1 MTKWLR
7 VSSLLAGVALVSL
20 LSLSALAQT
29 HSPAAKP
36 AATTSVAKTSSVPQM
51 ADGHPD
57 FNGIWTNVTITPLE
71 RPRDLAG
78 KEFFSEQEVTAYEK
92 QTVGQR
98 NRDRRDRGT
107 ERDVASAYN
116 DFWWDSGTKIVK
128 TRRTSII
135 IDPPD
140 GRIPTLTAERQRQL
154 AALGEAAKR
163 RCEQPGCEPLNGGQL
178 GPADGPEDRPL
189 QERCLSFGNVVPM
202 LPTAYNNN
210 YQIVQSPGFL
220 SINVEMVHDVR
231 RVAIDGSSH
240 LPANVR
246 QWMGDSRGHWEGE
259 ALVIDTTNFTSQT
272 RFRGSDENLHLTERF
287 TLTDPGTLL
296 YRFTV
301 DDPTAFT
308 KPWTGEIPM
317 VRAEGPLFEYACNEG
332 NTGMA
337 GILSAARTDEKRA
350 GGNSGSR

>member
-1 MTKWLR
+1 MTNR
-7 VSSLLAGVALVSL
+7 RRALVMFLALASLVL
-20 LSLSALAQT
+20 LSAVAQT

-36 AATTSVAKTSSVPQM
+36 AAASAGKNGALPRTG
-51 ADGHPD
+51 DGHPD
-57 FNGIWTNVTITPLE
+57 FTGIWTNVTITPLE

-78 KEFFSEQEVTAYEK
+78 KEFFTEQEVSAYEK
-92 QTVGQR
+92 QTVQQR
-98 NRDRRDRGT
+98 NRDQRDRGT

-116 DFWWDSGTKIVK
+116 DFWWDSGTRIVK

-140 GRIPTLTAERQRQL
+140 GRIPALTPERQRQL

-189 QERCLSFGNVVPM
+189 QERCLSFGNTVPM

-210 YQIVQSPGFL
+210 YQIVQSTGFL

-231 RVAIDGSSH
+231 RVAIGGSPH
-240 LPANVR
+240 LPEHVR

-259 ALVIDTTNFTSQT
+259 TLVIDTTNFTPLT

-287 TLTDPGTLL
+287 ILSDPDTLL
-296 YRFTV
+296 YRFSV

-317 VRAEGPLFEYACNEG
+317 VRAEGPLYEYACNEG
-332 NTGMA
+332 NTGMN
-337 GILSAARTDEKRA
+337 GILSAARSDEKKA
-350 GGNSGSR
+350 EHSSGSR

>member
-1 MTKWLR
+1 MINRQRAPRL
-7 VSSLLAGVALVSL
+7 VLFVALASLLT
-20 LSLSALAQT
+20 LSAAAQT

-36 AATTSVAKTSSVPQM
+36 AAASTGKNAAYRRTG
-51 ADGHPD
+51 DGLPD
-57 FNGIWTNVTITPLE
+57 FTGIWTNVTITPLE

-78 KEFFSEQEVTAYEK
+78 KEFFTEQEVSAYETR
-92 QTVGQR
+92 TVQQR
-98 NRDRRDRGT
+98 NRDQRDRGT

-140 GRIPTLTAERQRQL
+140 GRIPALTPERQRQL

-189 QERCLSFGNVVPM
+189 QERCLSFGNAVPM

-210 YQIVQSPGFL
+210 YQIVQSAGFL

-231 RVAIDGSSH
+231 RVAIGGGPH
-240 LPANVR
+240 LPAHVW
-246 QWMGDSRGHWEGE
+246 QWMGDSRGHWEGNT
-259 ALVIDTTNFTSQT
+259 LVIDTTNFTPLT

-287 TLTDPGTLL
+287 SLSDADTLL

-301 DDPTAFT
+301 EDPTAFT

-317 VRAEGPLFEYACNEG
+317 VRAEGPLYEYACNEG
-332 NTGMA
+332 NTGMN
-337 GILSAARTDEKRA
+337 GILSAARSDEKKA
-350 GGNSGSR
+350 EQNGGSR

>member
-1 MTKWLR
+1 MTDRLR
-7 VSSLLAGVALVSL
+7 VSGLLAGIAATSL
-20 LSLSALAQT
+20 TLFSAAAQT
-29 HSPAAKP
+29 HSQAAKP
-36 AATTSVAKTSSVPQM
+36 AAASAGKSVSLPRT

-57 FNGIWTNVTITPLE
+57 FNGIWTNVTITPME

-78 KEFFSEQEVTAYEK
+78 KEFFTEQEVSAYEK
-92 QTVGQR
+92 QTVEQR

-107 ERDVASAYN
+107 ERDVATAYN

-128 TRRTSII
+128 TRRTSIV

-140 GRIPTLTAERQRQL
+140 GRIPALTPERQQQL
-154 AALGEAAKR
+154 AGLREAAKR
-163 RCEQPGCEPLNGGQL
+163 RCEQPGCEPENGGQL

-189 QERCLSFGNVVPM
+189 QERCLSFGNAIPM
-202 LPTAYNNN
+202 VPTAYNNN
-210 YQIVQSPGFL
+210 YQIVQSRGFL
-220 SINVEMVHDVR
+220 SVNVEMVHDVR
-231 RVAIDGSSH
+231 RVAIDGSAH

-246 QWMGDSRGHWEGE
+246 QWMGDSRGHWEGDT
-259 ALVIDTTNFTSQT
+259 LVIDTTNFTPLT

-287 TLTDPGTLL
+287 TLADPDTLL

-317 VRAEGPLFEYACNEG
+317 ARAEGPLYEYACNEG
-332 NTGMA
+332 NTELG
-337 GILSAARTDEKRA
+337 GILSAARTDERKA
-350 GGNSGSR
+350 TENSGSR